1 METQLTNTPAGENN
15 SNPSWSVEL
24 TAEYESTDS
33 HGSKFGVELAGTG
46 TVTIDWGDGTVL
58 ENIQMPE
65 LKELKK
71 ESDAGHEWY
80 KYEGAEYTH
89 PYDKVGSY
97 SVKISGQGGD
107 MTLLRLQKKADFSSV
122 VLNHC
127 DRLQRFNCFDTKLTS
142 LDLSGCTQLKELDC
156 SGNDLLTTLDVSECT
171 PLDLLACSYNELTS
185 LDISKN
191 TQLKW
196 LVCYGNPLSVEATN
210 QIYNDLPV
218 VGQGEGNIFVNQGTA
233 GDYRLAEA
241 KGWKVDFRQ

>member
-1 METQLTNTPAGENN
+1 MDAQLTNTPAGENN

-65 LKELKK
+65 LKELKKK

-142 LDLSGCTQLKELDC
+142 LDLSGCTQLKWLEC
-156 SGNDLLTTLDVSECT
+156 SENQLTSLDVSECT